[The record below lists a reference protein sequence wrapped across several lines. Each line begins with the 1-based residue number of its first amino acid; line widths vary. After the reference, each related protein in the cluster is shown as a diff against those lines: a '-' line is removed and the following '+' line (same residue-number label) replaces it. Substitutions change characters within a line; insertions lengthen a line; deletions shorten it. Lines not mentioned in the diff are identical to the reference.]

1 MKLKINTPH
10 VVHETIE
17 GETVLLNLQ
26 NGYYYSFDGA
36 GALVWE
42 GLLYSGTLEAVYDNA
57 PSLKEHSKDI
67 NSFIEQLLE
76 EELLVNTEFFERA
89 PEVENPYENEPLVKE
104 ATENY
109 QSPSLNK
116 YTDLEELLLLDPIH
130 DVDEE
135 KGWPE
140 AN

>member
-1 MKLKINTPH
+1 MILKINTPH

-42 GLLYSGTLEAVYDNA
+42 GLVYSGSTEAVYEKVPALQDHQ
-57 PSLKEHSKDI
+57 SDI
-67 NSFIEQLLE
+67 TSFIDQLLE
-76 EELLVNTEFFERA
+76 EELLVKTEAFERA
-89 PEVENPYENEPLVKE
+89 PEAESPYENEKLVKE
-104 ATENY
+104 AVENY
-109 QSPSLNK
+109 QAPSLNK